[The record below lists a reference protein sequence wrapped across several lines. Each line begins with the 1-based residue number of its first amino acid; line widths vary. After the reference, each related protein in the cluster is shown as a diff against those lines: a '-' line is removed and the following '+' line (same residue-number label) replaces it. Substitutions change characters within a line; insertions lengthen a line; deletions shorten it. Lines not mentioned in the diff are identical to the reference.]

1 MVICRPMQRETMPE
15 IVTTDADLARLC
27 DRLTQAG
34 RFAFDTEFVAEES
47 YKPTVC
53 LIQTAT
59 DDHCALIDPLA
70 GVDVE
75 PFWRL
80 VADSAVETVV
90 HAGSEDL
97 ALCKVAIDRPAA
109 NVFDIQIAGGFVGWG
124 YPISLSRIVRLV
136 SHTTLHKSQT
146 LSDWRRRPLTDEQ
159 IRYGAED
166 VIHILP
172 AHRILTGMLAQR
184 GRMAWVEEECRKLCE
199 VTPPEE
205 EGPQRLRR
213 LKGSGSLTR
222 RELAIADALIAERD
236 VLARQYDRP
245 ARTIVKDHLLVEL
258 ARRGWTDI
266 KRMRSLRGLN
276 VSDAGLKRMAAAIE
290 VAKKTPQE
298 DLPEP
303 TAAEDDPVEDLLGT
317 LASAVVK
324 DYCLKSGVAASL
336 VASKSDLRALV
347 AKYVHPDQPP
357 PECALDEGWRKE
369 AIGDLLHDVIAG
381 RRRLAIQSNGLKIE

>member
-1 MVICRPMQRETMPE
+1 MPHDTMPE
-15 IVTTDADLARLC
+15 IVTTDADLAKLC
-27 DRLTQAG
+27 ARLTEAG
-34 RFAFDTEFVAEES
+34 RFVFDTEFVAEES

-53 LIQTAT
+53 LIQVAT
-59 DDHCALIDPLA
+59 EEFCALIDPLA
-70 GVDVE
+70 GVDAT
-75 PFWRL
+75 PFWHL
-80 VADSAVETVV
+80 VADPNLQTLV

-97 ALCKVAIDRPAA
+97 ALCKIAIDKPAA

-172 AHRILTGMLAQR
+172 AHRILTDMLRQR
-184 GRMAWVEEECRKLCE
+184 GRMAWVEEECRALCE
-199 VTPPEE
+199 VTAPED
-205 EGPQRLRR
+205 EGAQKLRR

-236 VLARQYDRP
+236 ILARQYDRP
-245 ARTIVKDHLLVEL
+245 ARTIVKDHLVVEL
-258 ARRGWTDI
+258 ARRGWTDV

-290 VAKKTPQE
+290 VAKKVAPE

-303 TAAEDDPVEDLLGT
+303 TAAEDDPVEEMLTT
-317 LASAVVK
+317 LASVVVK
-324 DYCLKSGVAASL
+324 NYSLSSGVAHSL
-336 VASKSDLRALV
+336 IANKADLRALV
-347 AKYVHPDQPP
+347 ARHSHPDQPAP
-357 PECALDEGWRKE
+357 PCALDEGWRKVAVGE
-369 AIGDLLHDVIAG
+369 LLNDLLAG
-381 RRRLAIQSNGLKIE
+381 KTRVRVVAGKGTLVVE

>member
-1 MVICRPMQRETMPE
+1 MPGRMPHDTLPE

-27 DRLTQAG
+27 ARLTAAG

-53 LIQTAT
+53 LIQVAT
-59 DDHCALIDPLA
+59 EDHCALIDPLA
-70 GVDVE
+70 GVDAA
-75 PFWRL
+75 PFWHL
-80 VADSAVETVV
+80 VADPALQTLV

-97 ALCKVAIDRPAA
+97 ALCKVAIERPAA

-146 LSDWRRRPLTDEQ
+146 LSDWRRRPLTEDQ

-172 AHRILTGMLAQR
+172 AHRILTDMLRQR
-184 GRMAWVEEECRKLCE
+184 GRMAWVEEECRALCE
-199 VTPPEE
+199 VTAPEDE
-205 EGPQRLRR
+205 VAQKLRR

-236 VLARQYDRP
+236 ILARQYDRP

-258 ARRGWTDI
+258 ARRGWTDV

-290 VAKKTPQE
+290 AARKVAPE

-303 TAAEDDPVEDLLGT
+303 TAAEDDPVEEMLGA
-317 LASAVVK
+317 LASVVVK
-324 DYCLKSGVAASL
+324 NYCLSSGVAYSL
-336 VASKSDLRALV
+336 IANKADLRAVV
-347 AKYVHPDQPP
+347 ARYAHPDQPAP
-357 PECALDEGWRKE
+357 PSPLDEGWRKE
-369 AIGDLLHDVIAG
+369 AIGKMLHDLLSGKSHVRIAPG
-381 RRRLAIQSNGLKIE
+381 KGTLVVE